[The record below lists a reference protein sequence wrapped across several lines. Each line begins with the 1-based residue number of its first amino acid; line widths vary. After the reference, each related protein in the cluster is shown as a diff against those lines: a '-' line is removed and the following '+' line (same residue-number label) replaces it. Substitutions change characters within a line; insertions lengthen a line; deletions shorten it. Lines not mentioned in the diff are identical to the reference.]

1 MAFRKKIIG
10 FKISINSLN
19 DIRMKTKTK
28 LNHFRMML
36 LLALAMIVG
45 QNVMADN
52 VVGYPLTANAAST
65 IGQTGTF
72 SVSAGLTAPSF
83 SGDGAASSGW
93 DVGSQY
99 WTISPFNT
107 TGLHTITVGAMM
119 TTDDAGPRDFQ
130 LQYKLS
136 GGSWTDVG
144 AAISLTG
151 IQTTFNR
158 TLPDECANVTGLEVR
173 WLNTSTAP
181 VEGVTVANDASSY
194 IEAISILGSLPTRP
208 NTQFTNITFTSIT
221 PTTIKLDGTIGNGD
235 HRIIYIV
242 KNTTEDVAPTFPGP
256 ADDAVFT
263 ANPDYSTGNP
273 TGYQVIYNGTGSSV
287 TVTVP
292 NSSNEYWFRVYEYN
306 LNGTMPRY
314 YNPTGTN
321 NPKLCALPVIVTD
334 PATLIRLTTATI
346 GATITSSKSTVTAR
360 GTQIKTGSSLGT
372 STTNKVASGTGIG
385 SFTRNLSSQARGSR
399 FYFRA
404 YATNEC
410 GTIYA
415 DELYYENI
423 PIFSGTGVWE
433 DNTKWNVLQV
443 PGSTGTGGYGS
454 VEDSPII
461 NGNCTLTASNN
472 VTNLT
477 IGGGKKLT
485 INKAVEMKVDGT
497 LVNNSGTPG
506 ILIKSADNKNDDSPN
521 GTLIFGAGTPQATV
535 EMFSK
540 AEWNL
545 SLAPRSKFKWQF
557 FGIPV
562 TALTYSNSFSGC
574 YVREWDES
582 VTDFYDVWVRRN
594 NAASLQLSASS
605 TLTAGLGYELVQENN
620 KKYTFAGN
628 LVRTNFSKTLPYT
641 STAYFKGQ
649 SILSNPYTA
658 AMNISQLTFGA
669 NTVNAVYLYNT
680 GTFNDWTVAD
690 GENVPGSGP
699 GTYTVSTP
707 GSVGLPGVPTQI
719 PSMQAFLVK
728 ATANTGSV
736 SYLYNNLMANA
747 EMQRAKQVTSKT
759 GMKIDLIG
767 ATYSDRMWILLDD
780 NCTQAF
786 DNGYDG
792 PKMLGDESVSQLY
805 GFGVDDIYQIN
816 AISDVNE
823 SYLGV
828 KPGLDTQFKLVFNH
842 QNIESKYAALY
853 LIDLIDNKVV
863 DITQDGTEYSFTST
877 STDNE
882 KRFKIV
888 STITNLEK
896 PNGNS
901 ELLIYNS
908 GNDIVVDNRSNQ
920 SGSLTVFDAMGRVV
934 KTAEFGANKLFNLP
948 ANLSNGTYIIKAIVN
963 SEKITKRIVIN

>member
-1 MAFRKKIIG
+1 MKRKKN
-10 FKISINSLN
+10 FLL
-19 DIRMKTKTK
+19 MKLT
-28 LNHFRMML
+28 L
-36 LLALAMIVG
+36 LVIVSFMFGIDG
-45 QNVMADN
+45 QSQIVAYD
-52 VVGYPLTANAAST
+52 LSSSNAATAGIAVNYPGRGRVMNISGIT
-65 IGQTGTF
+65 QYGGFSGTNGQTCY
-72 SVSAGLTAPSF
+72 
-83 SGDGAASSGW
+83 GW
-93 DVGSQY
+93 NNVGSDSWATSVFSTAGYINLSGSFQMKA
-99 WTISPFNT
+99 NT
-107 TGLHTITVGAMM
+107 NI
-119 TTDDAGPRDFQ
+119 GPRDFKV
-130 LQYKLS
+130 QYSLN
-136 GGSWTDVG
+136 GSTWAN
-144 AAISLTG
+144 AATESEFSLTNALV
-151 IQTTFNR
+151 TYDF
-158 TLPDECANVTGLEVR
+158 TLPAECDNKSTVYVR
-173 WLNTSTAP
+173 WVQNSAYQLNGVTPIGTTSTYNASLKGVSIAGDAFAAP
-181 VEGVTVANDASSY
+181 STQASN
-194 IEAISILGSLPTRP
+194 ISIISV
-208 NTQFTNITFTSIT
+208 T
-221 PTTIKLDGTIGNGD
+221 PTTIKIGCTNGNGNN
-235 HRIIYIV
+235 RIIVINNINSFTDPVNDYY
-242 KNTTEDVAPTFPGP
+242 P
-256 ADDAVFT
+256 T
-263 ANPDYSTGNP
+263 ANLNYGGTGE
-273 TGYQVIYNGTGSSV
+273 QVIYCGSGSSL
-287 TVTVP
+287 TVNVP
-292 NSSNEYWFRVYEYN
+292 SSTNVYWFRVYEFNKMEN
-306 LNGTMPRY
+306 LTRY
-314 YNPTGTN
+314 KITTASS
-321 NPKLCALPVIVTD
+321 NPKQCKLEGIHSPTSANIGLINS
-334 PATLIRLTTATI
+334 TL
-346 GATITSSKSTVTAR
+346 GATIITPT
-360 GTQIKTGSSLGT
+360 TGSVVERGVFWSLT
-372 STTNKVASGTGIG
+372 SPVDETSNLISELSNQGGVYSISEIAVDRGKTVYYKGYVTNESGTIMSEEA
-385 SFTRNLSSQARGSR
+385 SFS
-399 FYFRA
+399 
-404 YATNEC
+404 
-410 GTIYA
+410 
-415 DELYYENI
+415 
-423 PIFSGTGVWE
+423 
-433 DNTKWNVLQV
+433 NV
-443 PGSTGTGGYGS
+443 PTFTGTGTWETAALWNVQEVPGATGDPVYGS